1 MKGYKT
7 VEGMV
12 VTPLGMRKTTLTVR
26 VSDDEL
32 GQTISISDE
41 DAGCMMA
48 VPIEP
53 LKNLIKVVR

>member
-12 VTPLGMRKTTLTVR
+12 VTPIGVRMATLTVR

-53 LKNLIKVVR
+53 LQKLIKVVR

>member
-7 VEGMV
+7 VEGV
-12 VTPLGMRKTTLTVR
+12 IVTPLGMRKTTLTVR
-26 VSDDEL
+26 VSDDEI
-32 GQTISISDE
+32 GQTISIADE

-53 LKNLIKVVR
+53 LQKLIKVVR